1 MKNPYQDEETF
12 LHGSSLEPNV
22 PRVRGDHKEI
32 DKARQSS
39 QCGYDFWPEG
49 HFVMVLVLFM
59 TARVNM
65 ELVMSIMSH
74 DYS

>member
-22 PRVRGDHKEI
+22 PRVRRDHKEI

-49 HFVMVLVLFM
+49 HFFHGFGAV
-59 TARVNM
+59 
-65 ELVMSIMSH
+65 H
-74 DYS
+74 DREGEHGVGDVDHES

>member
-32 DKARQSS
+32 DKAWQSS
-39 QCGYDFWPEG
+39 QPGYDFWPEG
-49 HFVMVLVLFM
+49 PFVMVLVLFM
-59 TARVNM
+59 TLWVNIAM
-65 ELVMSIMSH
+65 VMSIISH